1 VRWRS
6 KDRAPQYRFVAVLI
20 GTLTVLVF
28 QIAAPDTTAGR
39 VVTLGLQGLTLAT
52 IIITSGVPGG
62 LRMLARLGI
71 FLILAAIVVG
81 VVTGHFDRALT
92 GAAGAAFSLAAL
104 PAVGYGVVA
113 MMRTSGVS
121 IQVVSGALTAYLLA
135 GLLFASVIGILAAG
149 ASNGYF
155 AGGQKG
161 TTSDHV
167 YFSFTTL
174 TTTGYGDLTPDTRPG
189 RSIAVVEMLLGQLY
203 LVTVVG
209 VLVANLANP
218 RRE

>member
-1 VRWRS
+1 VRWRT
-6 KDRAPQYRFVAVLI
+6 KDRAPQFRFVAVLV

-28 QIAAPDTTAGR
+28 QIASPDTTAGR

-71 FLILAAIVVG
+71 LLIVAAIVVG
-81 VVTGHFDRALT
+81 VVSGDFDRALT

-113 MMRTSGVS
+113 MMRTTGVS

-135 GLLFASVIGILAAG
+135 GLLFASVVGILA
-149 ASNGYF
+149 S
-155 AGGQKG
+155 AGGGSYFTNGRDG
-161 TTSDHV
+161 TASDHV

-174 TTTGYGDLTPDTRPG
+174 TTTGYGDFTPATRTG
-189 RSIAVVEMLLGQLY
+189 RSLAVVEMLLGQLY

-209 VLVANLANP
+209 VLVANLARP

>member
-1 VRWRS
+1 M
-6 KDRAPQYRFVAVLI
+6 AVLV
-20 GTLTVLVF
+20 GTFAVLVF

-39 VVTLGLQGLTLAT
+39 IVTLGLQALTLAT
-52 IIITSGVPGG
+52 VIITSGVPGG
-62 LRMLARLGI
+62 LRMLARFGLL
-71 FLILAAIVVG
+71 LIGAAMIVGLVNG
-81 VVTGHFDRALT
+81 DFDRALT
-92 GAAGAAFSLAAL
+92 GAAGAAFSLAAF

-113 MMRTSGVS
+113 MMRTTGVS

-149 ASNGYF
+149 ADNGYF
-155 AGGQKG
+155 TGGRNG
-161 TTSDHV
+161 TRSDHV

-174 TTTGYGDLTPDTRPG
+174 TTTGYGDFAPATRAG
-189 RSIAVVEMLLGQLY
+189 RSLAVVEMLLGQLY

-209 VLVANLANP
+209 VLVANLARP